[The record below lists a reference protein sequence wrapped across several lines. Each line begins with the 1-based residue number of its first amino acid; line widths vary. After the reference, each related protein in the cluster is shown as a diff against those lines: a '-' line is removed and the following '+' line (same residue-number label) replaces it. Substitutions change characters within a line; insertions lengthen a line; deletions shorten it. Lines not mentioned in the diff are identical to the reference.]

1 MPWVGSTGY
10 EKLVHD
16 NGLMHGLAAASA
28 GWCSINK
35 MDPCV
40 QQAALHSFVMHAH
53 RDVEIVAY
61 YNMSFV
67 PLSADE
73 IIAIYVRGTNRREI
87 EKKTLLVLEE
97 ARDRAS

>member
-1 MPWVGSTGY
+1 
-10 EKLVHD
+10 
-16 NGLMHGLAAASA
+16 
-28 GWCSINK
+28 
-35 MDPCV
+35 
-40 QQAALHSFVMHAH
+40 MHAH